1 MVANLHCDTALSHS
15 SERESKSEDE
25 IKNEGESESE
35 DEEKSE
41 NDAFASKYRA
51 EVTVNQSSHVYR

>member
-1 MVANLHCDTALSHS
+1 MVANLHCDTTLPRS
-15 SERESKSEDE
+15 SERESQ
-25 IKNEGESESE
+25 SE

-41 NDAFASKYRA
+41 NDAFTSKYRA